1 MWNKRNS
8 CRNNVIGDNMKIET
22 IFELNE
28 KQLLI
33 EKEKLLKTLRKEKI
47 KLVKMECEN
56 KHKERKLYL
65 ETDFANL
72 KLTNDK
78 LRNSFVQNKL
88 EKSEY
93 EIKIHKIFLKEIEDN
108 IKLIDDILLFKNN
121 K

>member
-1 MWNKRNS
+1 
-8 CRNNVIGDNMKIET
+8 MKIET

-28 KQLLI
+28 KELLI

-88 EKSEY
+88 EKLEY
-93 EIKIHKIFLKEIEDN
+93 EIKIHKILLKEIEDN
-108 IKLIDDILLFKNN
+108 ITLIDDILLFKNN